1 MRFEVIGPITGQRTI
16 VVGTRIRE
24 LRRLVATHGR
34 GRWRK
39 MAGVAW
45 VRRFDGRTRLAELH
59 WYEATGIG
67 RREIRIK
74 RYLHVIP

>member
-1 MRFEVIGPITGQRTI
+1 MRFEIVGPITQQRTI
-16 VVGTRIRE
+16 AVGSHIRE
-24 LRRLVATHGR
+24 LRRLVATYGS

-45 VRRFDGRTRLAELH
+45 VRLVDGSIRLAELH